1 MYNFKFILEMTG
13 ITLATVFVLF
23 AIYATIGALSSKKR
37 K

>member
-23 AIYATIGALSSKKR
+23 AVYATIGSISSKKH